1 MRIWWLLLLGF
12 VSAAGHAQV
21 FDRLYSDSAQITLAR
36 PLEWVAAPKGTVAT
50 PDQFI
55 ALPEAW
61 RFQPYTAITV
71 LPTSDK
77 QEVWVRF
84 TLPITTN
91 RQVWFVRMARP
102 SIVKV
107 SFFSQDAAGQ
117 WQPQFAGESIAPAQ
131 WALRTRSPSFEVQ
144 SSSRGE
150 QTYYLR
156 FEHRSAITER
166 PMLIT
171 PIEYIDG
178 SSRVG
183 ILIGLLG
190 GTFGLLSVLCMA
202 AYAITRNTVFL
213 WFASFVVALM
223 FSQATLIGYSGWRM
237 WPSSAY
243 LNQVMGWVTGCLAL
257 AAGAWFCA
265 NASYARESHI
275 WIYRLLRALA
285 LGSLLLAILAAAN
298 LDVLSR
304 EMRNAWAAMVTVLV
318 IGSLAWMALRGQRWN
333 AVLMVGLVPIGLAT
347 MTRLVYNL
355 GWVPQVEFAQTAGIF
370 SAILGLLW
378 LMVALVWRGRTAL
391 LSTELA
397 AALNNYDAISGLV
410 QERVV
415 RIRLPQMLLRATQL
429 KLGCGVIMLRW
440 VDYPQLMASLSPEK
454 QHAMLR
460 QLGQVLNRV
469 ARDIDTAARFGDD
482 CFLVLIEG
490 PISRNSLSSLCTQ
503 ILTACIRSS
512 DKFDM
517 PNAFSFH
524 MAIWHATV
532 VPCGDEEVLETLK
545 ARLSQM
551 SYGTRRP
558 VQFVDMATSDPSPEQ
573 LDEFNQRRDKLI
585 AKIDAIE
592 ASPSLQASL
601 TDKTRKNR

>member
-12 VSAAGHAQV
+12 VSAVGHAQV
-21 FDRLYSDSAQITLAR
+21 FDRLYPDSAQITLAR
-36 PLEWVAAPKGTVAT
+36 PLEWVAAAKGTVAT

-55 ALPEAW
+55 AAPDAW
-61 RFQPYTAITV
+61 RFQPYTASTV

-102 SIVKV
+102 SIVKA

-237 WPSSAY
+237 WPGSAY

-304 EMRNAWAAMVTVLV
+304 DMRNAWAAMVTVLV

-440 VDYPQLMASLSPEK
+440 IDYPQLMASLSPEK

-482 CFLVLIEG
+482 CFLILIEG

-524 MAIWHATV
+524 MAIWHANV

-545 ARLSQM
+545 ARLNQM